1 MNIKN
6 IVSVLFIVVITS
18 TIGYLGYKTAKK
30 DEKPLFKT
38 ATFKKRKITQIIN
51 ATGSIEAENTIK
63 VGSLINGVVK
73 TLFVEENEQVKK
85 GQLIAVLDNGKGD
98 TDVKRTAGLVKAS
111 KANLAYQEAFYKRQ
125 RLMFERGNISKND
138 LDLAES
144 QYGRTAGQLEERQAA
159 HEKAVIDYQNT
170 RILSPIDGVVIKK
183 NVSLGEGVSSFLM
196 PTVLYTI
203 AQDLTKMKVELE
215 IDETV
220 IGDLKINEEAI
231 LTFDTYPNKEF
242 RGIIKEISNG
252 PTISKGSVSYKSYIY
267 LNNDH
272 LLLKPG
278 MTVHADII
286 VAQRKNV
293 FAIPGY
299 IFSINPK
306 LVEAIAQ
313 EKKYE
318 YKPMTPEKMES
329 FKKRM
334 KNQENPVKTIWV
346 LKNNTFVQKP
356 VEVGITDKIYFEI
369 LSGLKEKE
377 TIIIDVEETDAMKQM
392 FKRLFGGG
400 LSK

>member
-1 MNIKN
+1 
-6 IVSVLFIVVITS
+6 
-18 TIGYLGYKTAKK
+18 
-30 DEKPLFKT
+30 
-38 ATFKKRKITQIIN
+38 
-51 ATGSIEAENTIK
+51 
-63 VGSLINGVVK
+63 
-73 TLFVEENEQVKK
+73 
-85 GQLIAVLDNGKGD
+85 
-98 TDVKRTAGLVKAS
+98 
-111 KANLAYQEAFYKRQ
+111 
-125 RLMFERGNISKND
+125 
-138 LDLAES
+138 
-144 QYGRTAGQLEERQAA
+144 
-159 HEKAVIDYQNT
+159 
-170 RILSPIDGVVIKK
+170 
-183 NVSLGEGVSSFLM
+183 
-196 PTVLYTI
+196 
-203 AQDLTKMKVELE
+203 
-215 IDETV
+215 
-220 IGDLKINEEAI
+220 
-231 LTFDTYPNKEF
+231 
-242 RGIIKEISNG
+242 
-252 PTISKGSVSYKSYIY
+252 
-267 LNNDH
+267 
-272 LLLKPG
+272 

-369 LSGLKEKE
+369 LSGLKEEE